1 MCYLLG
7 CESFKNDENAFYF
20 ILKAFFVLQ
29 IFRFLSRLFGHVG
42 KTAWLEKIRLTS
54 KFMASQRGLQTIA
67 IHIFPNI
74 SQTKGNQAM
83 KCGQLIEYYKRTS
96 FLQNLYEKW
105 GKETSSRPLFIFLK
119 KLNMRWKQAVC
130 RLVSLYISLALN
142 LLYNKNKLYK
152 TLDYWSRENAL
163 FWLFR
168 KGSGANFS
176 TTFCVFFKRNVSDVT
191 FY

>member
-1 MCYLLG
+1 M
-7 CESFKNDENAFYF
+7 
-20 ILKAFFVLQ
+20 I
-29 IFRFLSRLFGHVG
+29 R
-42 KTAWLEKIRLTS
+42 KIRLTS
-54 KFMASQRGLQTIA
+54 KFMTSQSGLQTIT
-67 IHIFPNI
+67 IHTLPNI
-74 SQTKGNQAM
+74 SQSQEDQTM
-83 KCGQLIEYYKRTS
+83 KFGQLIEYDKRNI
-96 FLQNLYEKW
+96 FLQKFCGKW

-119 KLNMRWKQAVC
+119 KLKMRWKQAVC